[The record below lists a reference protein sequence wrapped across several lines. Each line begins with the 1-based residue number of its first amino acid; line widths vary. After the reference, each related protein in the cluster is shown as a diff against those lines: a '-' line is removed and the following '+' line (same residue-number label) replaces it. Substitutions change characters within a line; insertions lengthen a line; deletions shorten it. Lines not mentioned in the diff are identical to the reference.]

1 MLKKIAIRLVLAVAA
16 LITVIMVPFSAQ
28 AADGAG
34 PGTVFPVRYNTDPST
49 YVSLQTTVING
60 MFFTVDSY
68 HDRIIY
74 NDTGDAALPLLQ
86 WKIMADDL
94 NKPHCICSDGVVYL
108 VVDTDNNRVVTYT
121 RLATGEFME
130 LQSFE
135 NVGIRPHY
143 CVYDAATSSFYVWS
157 SYTGEMYI
165 YKRSGGSFV
174 LKRTAVRKIEC
185 LYGLYTRSFT
195 IDGNNI
201 IFCSQGAGGLVV
213 VNKWSYRIVG
223 IYPVADEI
231 GGMVQISHVGRH
243 YYLTTSTDRAGD
255 HSMAMT
261 ARSDTL
267 AGFANSA
274 TYTDVTAELGGLKGI
289 QVPYYMTNVGG
300 LYFVRFVGNQEGYAD
315 YATCFIEDAFGNIFL
330 GSRIN

>member
-157 SYTGEMYI
+157 SYTGEMFI

-174 LKRTAVRKIEC
+174 LKRTAVRKICERFSNSRKEYH
-185 LYGLYTRSFT
+185 LLQSGS
-195 IDGNNI
+195 
-201 IFCSQGAGGLVV
+201 
-213 VNKWSYRIVG
+213 
-223 IYPVADEI
+223 
-231 GGMVQISHVGRH
+231 GR
-243 YYLTTSTDRAGD
+243 T
-255 HSMAMT
+255 
-261 ARSDTL
+261 
-267 AGFANSA
+267 
-274 TYTDVTAELGGLKGI
+274 
-289 QVPYYMTNVGG
+289 
-300 LYFVRFVGNQEGYAD
+300 
-315 YATCFIEDAFGNIFL
+315 
-330 GSRIN
+330 GSRK